1 MNIGTAG
8 IGLHPP
14 ADVHYGQAGETARQ
28 RSQTLEAARQ
38 RHPTRFATTRDPKIL
53 ELPAAAWIN
62 QPKDQ
67 EPAA

>member
-8 IGLHPP
+8 LAFIRLPTST
-14 ADVHYGQAGETARQ
+14 TARPAKP
-28 RSQTLEAARQ
+28 RGNAPRPLEAARL